1 MPDSPIRKGSAWD
14 AARIERFLVQS
25 TIPARIACNAGQGF
39 PLLNSLWFEY
49 RDESL
54 WFATHES
61 SAVLGF
67 LQCDPRCAFEIA
79 VNEPPYCGVRGQAHA
94 EISRDGAG
102 QLLERLI
109 ERYLGDSNPDLASW
123 LLGRSEQEF
132 LIRLRPTWLTAWDYS
147 PRMRTR

>member
-1 MPDSPIRKGSAWD
+1 MPVSSIRKGSAWD

-25 TIPARIACNAGQGF
+25 TIPARVACNAGHGF

-49 RDESL
+49 RDDSL

-61 SAVLGF
+61 SAILGF
-67 LQCDPRCAFEIA
+67 LRRDPRCAFEIA
-79 VNEPPYCGVRGQAHA
+79 VNEPPYCGVRGQARG

-102 QLLERLI
+102 ELLERLI
-109 ERYLGDSNPDLASW
+109 ERYLGDSNPDLSNW
-123 LLGRSEQEF
+123 LLGRSEQEC
-132 LIRLRPTWLTAWDYS
+132 LICLRPTWLTAWDYS